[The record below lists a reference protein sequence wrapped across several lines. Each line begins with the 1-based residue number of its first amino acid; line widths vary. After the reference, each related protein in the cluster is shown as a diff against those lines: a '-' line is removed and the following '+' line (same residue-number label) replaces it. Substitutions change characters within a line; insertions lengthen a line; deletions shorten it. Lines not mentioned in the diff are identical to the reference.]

1 MKSIVIVFFVLML
14 SISAFAAQGKQVSYK
29 SGNETVTGTLY
40 TPAKGKGPFPAI
52 VVIHEWWGLVPW
64 VEEQAS
70 MLADQGYVA
79 LAIDLYRGK
88 KTTSPDEAHELMR
101 GVPQDRAVRD
111 LLAASNY
118 LRSQKNV
125 APDRVGAIGWC
136 MGGGYAFQL
145 AVNDPKLRAAVIN
158 YGAVSDDPA
167 TLGNIHAALLGI
179 FGGQD
184 RGIPAENVKKAFAE
198 LDKLNK
204 VADVRIFDDAG
215 HAFENPNNK
224 QGYNEADA
232 NEAHTLT
239 LNFLEQHL
247 KD

>member
-1 MKSIVIVFFVLML
+1 
-14 SISAFAAQGKQVSYK
+14 
-29 SGNETVTGTLY
+29 
-40 TPAKGKGPFPAI
+40 
-52 VVIHEWWGLVPW
+52 
-64 VEEQAS
+64 
-70 MLADQGYVA
+70 
-79 LAIDLYRGK
+79 
-88 KTTSPDEAHELMR
+88 MR

-111 LLAASNY
+111 LLAASSY

-167 TLGNIHAALLGI
+167 TLGKIHAALLGI

-232 NEAHTLT
+232 NEARTLT

>member
-1 MKSIVIVFFVLML
+1 MKCIVIVLFLFAL
-14 SISAFAAQGKQVSYK
+14 STRAFAAQGKQVSYK
-29 SGNETVTGTLY
+29 SGNETVTGMLY
-40 TPAKGKGPFPAI
+40 TPAQGKGRFPAI

-70 MLADQGYVA
+70 MLADHGYVA

-125 APDRVGAIGWC
+125 AADRVGAIGWC

-145 AVNDPKLRAAVIN
+145 AVNDPKLRAVVIN
-158 YGAVSDDPA
+158 YGAMSEDPA
-167 TLGNIHAALLGI
+167 TLGKIHAAVLGI
-179 FGGQD
+179 FGSQD
-184 RGIPAENVKKAFAE
+184 RGIPAENVKKVFSE
-198 LDKLNK
+198 LDKQKK
-204 VADVRIFDDAG
+204 VGEVRIFDDAG
-215 HAFENPNNK
+215 HAFENPNNR
-224 QGYNEADA
+224 QGYNEADT
-232 NEAHTLT
+232 NEARTLT
-239 LNFLEQHL
+239 LNFLQQHL

>member
-1 MKSIVIVFFVLML
+1 MKLISIAFLLLGFTANVFG
-14 SISAFAAQGKQVSYK
+14 ATGKQVTYK
-29 SGNETVTGTLY
+29 SGTETVTGTLY

-101 GVPQDRAVRD
+101 GVPQDRSVRD

-125 APDRVGAIGWC
+125 AADRVGAIGWC

-145 AVNDPKLRAAVIN
+145 AVNDPKLRAVVIN
-158 YGAVSDDPA
+158 YGAMSEDPA
-167 TLGNIHAALLGI
+167 TLGKIHAAVLGI

-198 LDKLNK
+198 LDKQNK
-204 VADVRIFDDAG
+204 VGQVRIFDDAG

-232 NEAHTLT
+232 NEARTMT